1 MVQDNTWL
9 PLAAAGGHFSSVED
23 LAWEPAAGNYL
34 LTVSGDQTTRLHAPW
49 VSEAGTDSVVSC
61 TSTVDFSA
69 ISANVKFQ
77 FHVFDF
83 MCKVYFSR

>member
-9 PLAAAGGHFSSVED
+9 PLAATGGHFSSVED

-49 VSEAGTDSVVSC
+49 VSEVGTDSVVSC
-61 TSTVDFSA
+61 ASTINCSA
-69 ISANVKFQ
+69 INANVKFLFQ
-77 FHVFDF
+77 VFNF
-83 MCKVYFSR
+83 YV